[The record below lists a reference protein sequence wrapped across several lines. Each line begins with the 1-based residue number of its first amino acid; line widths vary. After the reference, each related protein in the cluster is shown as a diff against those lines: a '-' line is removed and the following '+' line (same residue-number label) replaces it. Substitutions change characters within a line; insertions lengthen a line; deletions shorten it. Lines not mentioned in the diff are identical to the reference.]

1 MPSSSSN
8 RESRR
13 PASGDPLPPNESR
26 RVRVRRKVSRSAAGP
41 NYFLMFWRREKW
53 FRWALAVSL
62 MLGVGAV
69 ALAFTQLTTSPA
81 GTSPEVR
88 VRLLRIVT
96 SWNFERSANEA
107 TRAGRNDL
115 AVRAWKEAIANNP
128 GNLRAIR
135 GFLRSVNELPQVNQQ
150 TVALSIYEAN
160 RLLAMTRTNAA
171 DLDLVAAFYGKYDV
185 YDLALWHLN
194 STNVPVTPAI
204 SLALAKALYETAQV
218 NRLMEVWKVRGDTL
232 TNSPEAQ
239 LYRVATLAAWGTEAE
254 QKENSDKLKSVA
266 ETLPQGSPLKL
277 TSLRLLLRTAF
288 LRIDR
293 AEYERRLAELTD
305 LHGDELA
312 DHLRHILILEATGLR
327 SEALRLAK
335 ENIAVPTTIAD
346 AELQITVWGRL
357 GMASEAASFSQ
368 NQMPRLGFPS
378 RLCVSLVPMLFNSH
392 SWDELRPLAVGIRQA
407 SGLSSIYGGYSYF
420 LEGLAELG
428 LSNRRGAEE
437 LFERYARDP
446 SQDANLILSAA
457 ALLSRN
463 GFGFPAA
470 KLLKSIEP
478 SRGKSADFWKEMQ
491 AAAYSAKDAN
501 LLFSACERL
510 YRLKPEDPVAA
521 NNYAASLLILREQA
535 PEAVRITLEVM
546 NALPSSF
553 SAVVNHAVALCQVGR
568 PDDAGHFIQD
578 ANPDQYNNDDRASL
592 LFAKFQYFA
601 GIGKFAEA
609 RNIERQLD
617 RTMLFPPQIEWLNKT
632 LTGFPK

>member
-1 MPSSSSN
+1 MASSSSN
-8 RESRR
+8 RDPKR
-13 PASGDPLPPNESR
+13 PVSGDPLPLTESR
-26 RVRVRRKVSRSAAGP
+26 RVRVRRKVSRSSTGP

-53 FRWALAVSL
+53 FRLALAVSL
-62 MLGVGAV
+62 LLGVGTV
-69 ALAFTQLTTSPA
+69 ALALTQWTTSPS
-81 GTSPEVR
+81 GTSPEIR
-88 VRLLRIVT
+88 VRILRIIT
-96 SWNFERSANEA
+96 SWNFERSANQA

-135 GFLRSVNELPQVNQQ
+135 GFLSSVNELPQVNQQ

-171 DLDLVAAFYGKYDV
+171 DLDLVATFYGKYDV

-204 SLALAKALYETAQV
+204 SLALVKALYETAQV
-218 NRLMEVWKVRGDTL
+218 NRLMEVWKVRGDSL
-232 TNSPEAQ
+232 TNNQEAQ
-239 LYRVATLAAWGTEAE
+239 LYRVAALAAWGSELE
-254 QKENSDKLKSVA
+254 QKENREKLKTASA
-266 ETLPQGSPLKL
+266 ALPQGSPLKL

-293 AEYERRLAELTD
+293 TEYERRLAELTD

-312 DHLRHILILEATGLR
+312 DHLRHILLLEATGLR

-335 ENIAVPTTIAD
+335 ENIAVPATIAD

-368 NQMPRLGFPS
+368 NQMPRLGYPS
-378 RLCVSLVPMLFNSH
+378 RLCVSLVPMLFNSR
-392 SWDELRPLAVGIRQA
+392 SWDEFRPLAVGIRQA

-463 GFGFPAA
+463 GFGFSAA
-470 KLLKSIEP
+470 KLLKSVEP
-478 SRGKSADFWKEMQ
+478 SRGGSAEFWKEMQ

-546 NALPSSF
+546 NALPTSF

-568 PDDAGHFIQD
+568 PADAGELIKD
-578 ANPDQYNNDDRASL
+578 ADPDQYNPDDRASL

-601 GIGKFAEA
+601 GLGKFTEA
-609 RNIERQLD
+609 KNIEHRLD

-632 LTGFPK
+632 LAGFPK